1 MLGSSSLWPTPW
13 SHKVTQGSPGP
24 DDVKE
29 ERELKKKF
37 SEGDN
42 NNEGI
47 FQRLMDN
54 LSLGEFI
61 LRAVSTWSP
70 SLLLMELLLSNVFDF
85 LTSASPESRLSCKNG
100 EGLLEALYMPLHKI
114 S

>member
-1 MLGSSSLWPTPW
+1 MLGSSSLWRTPW
-13 SHKVTQGSPGP
+13 SHKLTQRSPGP

-29 ERELKKKF
+29 ERELKKTF

-61 LRAVSTWSP
+61 LRAVNTWSP

-85 LTSASPESRLSCKNG
+85 FDLSF
-100 EGLLEALYMPLHKI
+100 